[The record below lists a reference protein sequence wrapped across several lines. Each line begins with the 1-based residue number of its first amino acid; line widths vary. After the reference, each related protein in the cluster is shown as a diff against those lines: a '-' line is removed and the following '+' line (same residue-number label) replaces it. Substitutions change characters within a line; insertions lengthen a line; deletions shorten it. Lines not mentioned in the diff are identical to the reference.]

1 MQPTVRKMHVPMIDE
16 TDDNPFARNSAWP
29 KMPQAP
35 FRVGPMPKAEV
46 PEPPPPTPNRNIT
59 PLFVRPIET
68 APAPRLDIGGGV
80 PRALQGPTRQQVAA
94 VSTPDP
100 TSLPPTFAEPVIRN
114 PDPEEPF
121 EVSPVVITPQRKP
134 SSRPRRSVWPAAI
147 ATMVG
152 VAGILGLAMLLSRV
166 QEARLASKPAL
177 SAIAPASAPAPASIA
192 PIPQVATKPEVAPL
206 PSIST
211 PRTSPG
217 VARPA
222 RVQPAPWV
230 KPATESAEATN
241 EALNAPALSLPEAPP
256 PPSYKAPPEVDP
268 TAPIVTRSPNS

>member
-1 MQPTVRKMHVPMIDE
+1 MIDE
-16 TDDNPFARNSAWP
+16 PDDNPFARNSAWP

-46 PEPPPPTPNRNIT
+46 QKPPSPTPTRNIT

-80 PRALQGPTRQQVAA
+80 PRALPGPTGQQVAA
-94 VSTPDP
+94 VPEPDTKP
-100 TSLPPTFAEPVIRN
+100 LPPTFAGSVIRN

-121 EVSPVVITPQRKP
+121 EVSPVIIMPHRKP
-134 SSRPRRSVWPAAI
+134 RTRPRRSVWPAAI

-152 VAGILGLAMLLSRV
+152 VAGTLGLAMLLSRV
-166 QEARLASKPAL
+166 QEARLASKPA
-177 SAIAPASAPAPASIA
+177 SAVIAPASAPAPAPLA
-192 PIPQVATKPEVAPL
+192 PILQVATKPEVAPL

-217 VARPA
+217 FATPA
-222 RVQPAPWV
+222 RVQPAPRV
-230 KPATESAEATN
+230 KPATESAVATN
-241 EALNAPALSLPEAPP
+241 EALNAPALSLPGAPP
-256 PPSYKAPPEVDP
+256 PPNYKAPPEVDP
-268 TAPIVTRSPNS
+268 TAPVVTRAPNS